1 MSDPD
6 GESAR
11 PPAIPRKSFFWQKPS
26 TWVPKQSGPQPAWWF
41 KDGVFAVI
49 IGLLVF
55 LFQSSFEAQRE
66 LANSRD
72 ELVRAFRE
80 QAITSK
86 DPIDRSYGEMQGI
99 NLSGIN
105 LQGANLV
112 HADLSNIVLRSADL
126 TGADLTL
133 ADLDGAQ
140 LQGIL
145 LNSSKLNGASI
156 VGANLEGAALNC
168 RLIGDGPPGTPQCT
182 PAQNDDDKQKTGTP
196 GTDEG
201 ETGTPETETRL
212 LLTDLTR
219 SDLRFA
225 NLEGAD
231 LWSATLSEAD
241 LRGANM
247 RETKLTGIRAQN
259 AHMDC
264 IENPEPATKDD
275 LCVQLI
281 GATLWGAD
289 LRGADLSGA
298 DLTGARL
305 NGAILG
311 STAYDRSRLRN
322 IFLRDANLTGAKLD
336 DICYDETTVWPFGFE
351 PPPPRDRDCPIRKT
365 LDEDLQVLLA
375 HLKQGSGEAAAG
387 ALTSECQQEDRLK
400 WIEDMA
406 TNIESLQPPESPYVI
421 EQVVGP
427 HATVR
432 FASATNQGAGPGSGS
447 WNYDDSDDTWK
458 YVGC

>member
-1 MSDPD
+1 M
-6 GESAR
+6 
-11 PPAIPRKSFFWQKPS
+11 
-26 TWVPKQSGPQPAWWF
+26 PKQSGPQPAWWF

-49 IGLLVF
+49 VGLLVF

-66 LANSRD
+66 LTSSRD

-80 QAITSK
+80 QVITSK
-86 DPIDRSYGEMQGI
+86 DPIDRSYGEMQGM
-99 NLSGIN
+99 NLPGIK
-105 LQGANLV
+105 LQGANLA

-145 LNSSKLNGASI
+145 LSSAKLNGASI

-168 RLIGDGPPGTPQCT
+168 RLTGDGPPGTPQCT
-182 PAQNDDDKQKTGTP
+182 PAPNDDVKQEIAAPATG
-196 GTDEG
+196 EE
-201 ETGTPETETRL
+201 ETSTPEIETRL

-231 LWSATLSEAD
+231 LWSATLNGAD

-247 RETKLTGIRAQN
+247 QETKLTGIRAQH

-264 IENPEPATKDD
+264 IDNPEPAAKDD

-289 LRGADLSGA
+289 LRGTNLSGA

-311 STAYDRSRLRN
+311 NTAYDRSRLRN
-322 IFLRDANLTGAKLD
+322 LILGDANLTGAKLD

-365 LDEDLQVLLA
+365 LDEDLQTLLA
-375 HLKQGSGEAAAG
+375 RLKQGRGEEAAAV
-387 ALTSECQQEDRLK
+387 ALTSGCQQEDRKK
-400 WIEDMA
+400 WIEDIA
-406 TNIESLQPPESPYVI
+406 TNIANLEPLESPYVI
-421 EQVVGP
+421 EQVAGP

-432 FASATNQGAGPGSGS
+432 FSSSTNQGDGPGSGS
-447 WNYDDSDDTWK
+447 WSYDNNDDTWK
-458 YVGC
+458 YDGC